1 MIQMRIGMAA
11 MAAVM
16 VALAGCSTATEVA
29 PAPVV
34 TSAAPSPTATQ
45 PSVAHQAVADLVA
58 ASGPMG
64 PDAAVAA
71 RFVTTWWMAKTGGE
85 VPVPFVVTLPKVT
98 IPEQV
103 KACDAWRGLNVDRI
117 IRDHVGAEWGSTTGR
132 WDNTAVRLE
141 LMSQMDRA
149 CIGG

>member
-1 MIQMRIGMAA
+1 MAA
-11 MAAVM
+11 MAAAVM
-16 VALAGCSTATEVA
+16 VALAGCSTATQEVA

-45 PSVAHQAVADLVA
+45 PSLAHQAVADLVD
-58 ASGPMG
+58 SEWGPMG

-71 RFVTTWWMAKTGGE
+71 RFVTTWWMDM
-85 VPVPFVVTLPKVT
+85 T

-117 IRDHVGAEWGSTTGR
+117 IRDHVGAELGSTTGR

-149 CIGG
+149 CIGGSSAA

>member
-11 MAAVM
+11 MAAGVM
-16 VALAGCSTATEVA
+16 ALAGCSAATGASPA
-29 PAPVV
+29 PAATV
-34 TSAAPSPTATQ
+34 AAPSPTATQ

-58 ASGPMG
+58 ASGPTG
-64 PDAAVAA
+64 PDGVAAA
-71 RFVTTWWMAKTGGE
+71 RFVTAWYME
-85 VPVPFVVTLPKVT
+85 MT

-103 KACDAWRGLNVDRI
+103 KACEDWRGLNVNRI

-132 WDNTAVRLE
+132 WDNTSVRLE

-149 CIGG
+149 CLGG